1 MRASLFKDGVVFFIT
16 RLDDTLYW
24 SKSLKIIMII
34 ITIKPP
40 FDFSFQKGVVI
51 VDSGI
56 GIGESELM
64 DEEVVKYLPFAFI
77 YVIKTDNAGGVQ
89 KDRVSVRNNHYFQMT
104 TI

>member
-40 FDFSFQKGVVI
+40 FDFFRFRKALLLLTVL
-51 VDSGI
+51 
-56 GIGESELM
+56 ELENPNSWM
-64 DEEVVKYLPFAFI
+64 K
-77 YVIKTDNAGGVQ
+77 
-89 KDRVSVRNNHYFQMT
+89 RS
-104 TI
+104 

>member
-40 FDFSFQKGVVI
+40 FDFFV
-51 VDSGI
+51 
-56 GIGESELM
+56 SERRC
-64 DEEVVKYLPFAFI
+64 
-77 YVIKTDNAGGVQ
+77 NC
-89 KDRVSVRNNHYFQMT
+89 
-104 TI
+104 